1 MKQALDILA
10 PVMSERMNDADSSDN
25 WLKWPRRIL
34 SEDGFNVTQVL
45 NVYQFIVQHPD
56 LFFVAREHFVSN
68 IITAMGKLTILAN
81 PAIENQVLAIEL
93 AELILYWERKAKD
106 SKEESQATQ
115 EDENIE
121 EDKEEATA
129 TTTTAADEVRPEGD
143 FTTSPNYSIPFGQRE
158 ACVTFLI
165 RYVCI
170 SPQRASESELG
181 QKALGILYD
190 LLSPEHW
197 AEVSVKLTFFEKF
210 LLAQDINSSNLLG
223 YCLNALEV
231 LGVVLEWKT
240 RMDCFK
246 FIISSKIT

>member
-1 MKQALDILA
+1 
-10 PVMSERMNDADSSDN
+10 
-25 WLKWPRRIL
+25 
-34 SEDGFNVTQVL
+34 
-45 NVYQFIVQHPD
+45 
-56 LFFVAREHFVSN
+56 
-68 IITAMGKLTILAN
+68 MGKLTILAN

-129 TTTTAADEVRPEGD
+129 TTTTAADEVRPEEI
-143 FTTSPNYSIPFGQRE
+143 SPLLQTIQFHLVKE

-181 QKALGILYD
+181 QKALGFYM
-190 LLSPEHW
+190 
-197 AEVSVKLTFFEKF
+197 T
-210 LLAQDINSSNLLG
+210 
-223 YCLNALEV
+223 C
-231 LGVVLEWKT
+231 
-240 RMDCFK
+240 
-246 FIISSKIT
+246 

>member
-129 TTTTAADEVRPEGD
+129 TTTTAADEVRPE
-143 FTTSPNYSIPFGQRE
+143 E
-158 ACVTFLI
+158 
-165 RYVCI
+165 I
-170 SPQRASESELG
+170 SP
-181 QKALGILYD
+181 
-190 LLSPEHW
+190 LLQTIQFHLVKEKH
-197 AEVSVKLTFFEKF
+197 VSRF
-210 LLAQDINSSNLLG
+210 
-223 YCLNALEV
+223 
-231 LGVVLEWKT
+231 
-240 RMDCFK
+240 
-246 FIISSKIT
+246 